1 MTGALTSEDELRRRY
16 APPLPLIERKQLA
29 RLDRHCRRF
38 IARAP
43 LVMIATSGPDGS
55 CDVSP
60 RGDAPGFVRVLD
72 DMRLAI
78 PDRKGNNRID
88 SLRNVVVNAHAG
100 LLFVVPGVDD
110 TLRVNGRAS
119 IVADESLLAAMAVA
133 GKQPAS
139 ALVLEV
145 EEAYLHCGRAFKRGQ
160 VWNPRTFAAR
170 GELPTLAEMLAE
182 QTDPDADEQRLLD
195 ESGRESL
202 W

>member
-1 MTGALTSEDELRRRY
+1 MTDVLTSEEELRRRY
-16 APPLPLIERKQLA
+16 APPLSIIERKQLA

-38 IARAP
+38 IGRAP
-43 LVMIATSGPDGS
+43 LVMIATSAPDGS

-72 DMRLAI
+72 ETRLAI
-78 PDRKGNNRID
+78 PDRKGNNRVD
-88 SLRNVVVNAHAG
+88 SLRNIIANPHAG

-110 TLRVNGRAS
+110 TLRVNGRATV
-119 IVADESLLAAMAVA
+119 VADEPLLASMAVG

-139 ALVLEV
+139 ALIVDV
-145 EEAYLHCGRAFKRGQ
+145 EEVFLHCGRAFKRGQ
-160 VWNPRTFAAR
+160 VWKTETFAAR
-170 GELPTLAEMLAE
+170 GELPTLAQMLAE
-182 QTDPDADEQRLLD
+182 QTDPDVDEQRLLD